1 MPVKKFN
8 PITPGLRFH
17 IAVTKSELTKGAEP
31 EKSLLLTMG
40 STGGRNSDG
49 RRTMRYRGGGH
60 KRRYRIIDF
69 KRDKEGIPATVQS
82 IQYDPYR
89 SAYIAL
95 VEYADGEKRYIL
107 APNGVTVGH
116 QIISGRGAAPENG
129 NCLYLAEVPLGAFVH
144 NIEMR
149 PGAGGALVRS
159 AGASATM
166 MGRED
171 RYAVLRMP
179 SGEVRRIL
187 LTCKATMGTVSNPDH
202 NLEIMGKAG
211 RNRWKGRRPRNRPVA
226 MNPVDHPMGGG
237 EGRAS
242 GGHPRSRKGLK
253 AKGMKTRSLTK
264 KSNALIIS
272 RRKSGSSK

>member
-1 MPVKKFN
+1 MAVKKFN
-8 PITPGLRFH
+8 PVTPGSRYH
-17 IAVTKSELTKGAEP
+17 VAVSKVELTKGAKP
-31 EKSLLLTMG
+31 EKSLLLTFG
-40 STGGRNSDG
+40 TTGGRNSDG

-60 KRRYRIIDF
+60 KKRYRIIDF
-69 KRDKEGIPATVQS
+69 KRDKDGMTATVQS

-95 VEYADGEKRYIL
+95 VEYTDGEKRYIL
-107 APNGVTVGH
+107 APKSMGVGH
-116 QIISGRGAAPENG
+116 SIVSGRGAAPEIG
-129 NCLYLAEVPLGAFVH
+129 NCLFLAEVPLGAFVH
-144 NIEMR
+144 NIEMH
-149 PGAGGALVRS
+149 PGAGGVLVRS
-159 AGASATM
+159 AGNSALM
-166 MGRED
+166 MGREG

-187 LTCKATMGTVSNPDH
+187 LTCKATIGIVGNSDH
-202 NLEIMGKAG
+202 NLEVMGKAG

-253 AKGMKTRSLTK
+253 AKGMKTRSRTK
-264 KSNALIIS
+264 RSNALIIT
-272 RRKSGSSK
+272 RRKGGLVK